1 MVIDKRFSYGGK
13 MKRRAATFL
22 LLALFTGSVFSQTVG
37 LCGTVNDANGKP
49 LANAVVRLGQTTHDN
64 GYGQAPYIVST
75 DANGQYKLGTGDC
88 IVNVI
93 TPKSRLAGGDA
104 FSRPMYVGGKVL
116 FSLPQ
121 ATASVRMSIFTCA
134 GRFVRDVMNKS
145 LSKGN
150 YSVSIDARGISSQYY
165 LLRVTINGTATV
177 LRIQPALRG
186 TGGAIVHTS
195 SEFQARLEKL
205 AAVERSAAAVDTLH
219 ATMPGYAIGV
229 MPITMLSGQVDFV
242 LTKNTTWNNDTNA
255 FWGSGYP
262 VATGGVTYVV
272 LNRTNGVWPDSM
284 IYWSLQWNT
293 KPTNRLDKQRSVTIS
308 GGGRFYIYIAP
319 YDSLLPDKRPK
330 YWDFIEQS
338 AGNGTIAG
346 NNTTRVDGWRL
357 PLMYRIHTA
366 TKNYDRGDVY
376 EMFYQPRK
384 AKFDEF
390 INEVP
395 KEFTALA
402 TQDFANIYA
411 PIYGNINLFNANG
424 LYVNYFTRYE
434 DSVAAHHAGDVGGV
448 PGVTPIAANI
458 FGCMGGGMGSNVNFS
473 AAVNRHCGILA
484 QSAWGDPK
492 NFYLDAPCNYFS
504 KWCHI
509 RAESHLQYGFPYDDS
524 HEQSGIVGGISG
536 VQWFAIA
543 IGW

>member
-1 MVIDKRFSYGGK
+1 
-13 MKRRAATFL
+13 MKKVLVSCLSIAV
-22 LLALFTGSVFSQTVG
+22 LAGMSFAQTVNI
-37 LCGTVNDANGKP
+37 CGTVKDQNGQP
-49 LANAVVRLGQTTHDN
+49 LSHTVIRLGQTTYDN
-64 GYGQAPYIVST
+64 GYGQAPYLVETDNVGHYQLGPGSCPPVNTIVPST
-75 DANGQYKLGTGDC
+75 QMRGN
-88 IVNVI
+88 
-93 TPKSRLAGGDA
+93 A
-104 FSRPMYVGGKVL
+104 FSQPMYVGGKVL

-121 ATASVRMSIFTCA
+121 ATAPVRMSIYTIA
-134 GRFVRDVMNKS
+134 GRFVRDVMNNS

-150 YSVSIDARGISSQYY
+150 YSVSIDTRGISSQYY
-165 LLRVTINGTATV
+165 LLRVNINGAATV
-177 LRIQPALRG
+177 MRIQSALHS
-186 TGGAIVHTS
+186 TNGAIVRNS
-195 SEFQARLEKL
+195 SEFQTRLEKL
-205 AAVERSAAAVDTLH
+205 AAVVDTLH
-219 ATMPGYAIGV
+219 ATMPGYSIGV
-229 MPITMLSGQVDFV
+229 MPIQALTGANDFV

-284 IYWSLQWNT
+284 IYWSLQWNS
-293 KPTNRLDKQRSVTIS
+293 KPTNRLDKQHTVTIS
-308 GGGRFYIYIAP
+308 GNGRFYIYIAP

-411 PIYGNINLFNANG
+411 PIYGNVNLFNTNG

-434 DSVAAHHAGDVGGV
+434 DSVAAHQTGAPAVS
-448 PGVTPIAANI
+448 PIAANI

-473 AAVNRHCGILA
+473 AAINRHCGLLA

-504 KWCHI
+504 KWCHR
-509 RAESHLQYGFPYDDS
+509 RAESGLQYGFPYDDS
-524 HEQSGIVGGISG
+524 HEQSGIVGGVSG